1 MKEFVR
7 FKLLNSFW
15 MRVFLL
21 CALFYGC
28 SLKGG
33 NLPESYLDTPEQ
45 HALNGFKFISKQ
57 RVLDAQ
63 REFKESLATNPE
75 YSPAYRG
82 LALAYGMKGEFQAAY
97 DSFDKAMRYAKSPE
111 EKALAHVAMM
121 RLLAMKRE
129 GAWLAQVEKHSASA
143 LALVKD
149 LPDAYYYLGLAY
161 NYAYKF
167 EDSKRVLEKVVA
179 INKPL
184 SAEAKKQ
191 LELAREIRRAK
202 PGSAFGKRVVFLPR
216 ITRAQAAGLLVH
228 ELRRDFI
235 FALESSPK
243 KNLPTPTD
251 ILRHPLKVEIQRILE
266 WNLRGLQEFGDG
278 TFEPDEYVTRA
289 SFASLMADL
298 IGRLD
303 RHAVQVPDYDEKHM
317 PFKDINKNSSYF
329 RDIAVCLAYGRLMR
343 GKHGLFEPKGIL
355 SGAQALLII
364 RKLEKEISSRSKS

>member
-1 MKEFVR
+1 M
-7 FKLLNSFW
+7 
-15 MRVFLL
+15 
-21 CALFYGC
+21 
-28 SLKGG
+28 
-33 NLPESYLDTPEQ
+33 PESYLDTPEQ

-149 LPDAYYYLGLAY
+149 LPDAYYYLGVAY

-289 SFASLMADL
+289 SFASLMA
-298 IGRLD
+298 
-303 RHAVQVPDYDEKHM
+303 
-317 PFKDINKNSSYF
+317 
-329 RDIAVCLAYGRLMR
+329 
-343 GKHGLFEPKGIL
+343 
-355 SGAQALLII
+355 
-364 RKLEKEISSRSKS
+364 